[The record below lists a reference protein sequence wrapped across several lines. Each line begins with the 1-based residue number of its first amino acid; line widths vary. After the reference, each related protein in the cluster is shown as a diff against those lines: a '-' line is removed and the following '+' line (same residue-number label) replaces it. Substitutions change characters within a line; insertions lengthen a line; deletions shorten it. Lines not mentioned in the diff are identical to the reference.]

1 MAPQKHTYSI
11 ILAAVPRLR
20 ADQRWGP
27 RLSNKW
33 LPAETWVKAIEQARL
48 INVDLHIDAG
58 KFNKAMAC
66 EICTW
71 RISMLDFERTNNSG
85 FFQVTYKG
93 YKYYYATES
102 GKDVPYPVP
111 LDAKWK
117 EKADEAGAQ
126 ALIIPVTR
134 SRPAGRDVN
143 DDDDVTQANK
153 KRKSTMDWKSSEAAN
168 FFNNNDK
175 KNRELVYTT
184 PASFYRSLD
193 Q

>member
-11 ILAAVPRLR
+11 ILAAVSRLR
-20 ADQRWGP
+20 DHELWGP

-48 INVDLHIDAG
+48 INVDLHIDA
-58 KFNKAMAC
+58 AMAC

-71 RISMLDFERTNNSG
+71 RI
-85 FFQVTYKG
+85 
-93 YKYYYATES
+93 YKYYFVTES

-111 LDAKWK
+111 SDAKWK

-134 SRPAGRDVN
+134 SRPAGRDVKG
-143 DDDDVTQANK
+143 QG
-153 KRKSTMDWKSSEAAN
+153 
-168 FFNNNDK
+168 
-175 KNRELVYTT
+175 
-184 PASFYRSLD
+184 
-193 Q
+193 